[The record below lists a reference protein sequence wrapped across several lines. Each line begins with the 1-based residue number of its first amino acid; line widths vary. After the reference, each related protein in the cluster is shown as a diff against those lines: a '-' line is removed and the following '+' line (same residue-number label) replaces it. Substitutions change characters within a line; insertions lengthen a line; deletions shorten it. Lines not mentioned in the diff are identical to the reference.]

1 MHLVEI
7 RQTLHDTSAERDIY
21 DISKISRKMVEFA
34 EFTDDLSYIDFSYI
48 TALTSKAKTLLYK
61 AYTIF
66 KINNEGV
73 QLHDKESR

>member
-21 DISKISRKMVEFA
+21 DINKIVRKLAEYT
-34 EFTDDLSYIDFSYI
+34 EFTDDLSYTDFAYI
-48 TALTSKAKTLLYK
+48 TALVDKAKLLLYK

-66 KINNEGV
+66 KLSGGELN
-73 QLHDKESR
+73 DKTE